1 MRTFTQFQEDLN
13 SLGHNT
19 PLPPKKQKRLE
30 SDKGA
35 FKDFEVEEWK
45 SRPFPKNDSEEV
57 RKELL
62 ILQSMVADRDM
73 EVAKDFMLEVDKKIK
88 LPFKRYF
95 KKNELDLRLIDKAKK
110 LVDNSSPIILE
121 LKLHYNRVRPYKL
134 ASKMNFER
142 QLAFTIVPL
151 KTANSPSYPS
161 GHATQGRLMARYL
174 ADNVPMRHRMEI
186 MKIGDYIGQ
195 SRMLGGV
202 HYPSDT
208 EFGQELGD
216 ALFKHLSLDKQVSES
231 IIAIDD
237 IILEAAMKKDD
248 LFKRKNKS
256 IFLDLVKSGDL
267 LDTDGNKLQVK
278 DTTQWNELKKE
289 LEDAEDKSGLPNW
302 TLKNVRSVF
311 GVALGGIEKT
321 GNGMGRSS
329 SGDPTGE
336 DWEAGIA
343 VGLYYIDNDG
353 KLPLDS
359 PEWERFEKYWGDW
372 SEQAIKTAKEFQT
385 KLKVKTIEQTGSRK
399 VKGLSKEWK
408 GTNTTPKTDLL
419 SGNKRISLKK
429 AGGSQLLSAGPS
441 EAISTVEAAM
451 RQFSASKAGKDKID
465 ALLENLETKM
475 IKLSTND
482 TISSIND
489 LQDKDK
495 KTLTAQDKKKIAEY
509 ELGDKFAKELTSEME
524 NLFNSEQKMKDYFCW
539 EAATGESKFG
549 KGTWPTANEM
559 VTFKEA
565 GGISNH
571 LQLYDP
577 EKAGAILSD
586 KNDFYVSFKSSS
598 GSPPYLALRSKKVR
612 LKNSFEPTFADI
624 IQEEC
629 AKDRVGMKVLHES
642 RMEELN
648 EFQILSKIWN
658 KTKSVAKSIA
668 DGAKKV
674 LTAIHKRLSA
684 AFNWIKKQ
692 GRRMLD
698 AVLNFFGFT
707 ISKVK
712 VKSGGKYPL

>member
-1 MRTFTQFQEDLN
+1 MQTFQNFQEDLN
-13 SLGHNT
+13 SLGHNK

-35 FKDFEVEEWK
+35 FKDFEIEEWK
-45 SRPFPKNDSEEV
+45 SRPFPKNDSEEA

-73 EVAKDFMLEVDKKIK
+73 EVAQEFMLEVDKKIK

-95 KKNELDLRLIDKAKK
+95 KKNDLDLRLIDQAKK

-134 ASKMNFER
+134 ASRMNFER

-186 MKIGDYIGQ
+186 MKIGDYVGQ

-216 ALFKHLSLDKQVSES
+216 ALFKHLTLDKEVSES
-231 IIAIDD
+231 IISIND
-237 IILEAAMKKDD
+237 IILEAKMKKDD

-256 IFLDLVKSGDL
+256 IFIDKAERGDL
-267 LDTDGNKLQVK
+267 LDTDGNKLSIK
-278 DTTQWNELKKE
+278 DKTQWSELKKE
-289 LEDAEDKSGLPNW
+289 LLSASDKGELPNW
-302 TLKNVRSVF
+302 TPKNVKSTF
-311 GVALGGIEKT
+311 GVSLGGIEKT
-321 GNGMGRSS
+321 GNGMGRGS
-329 SGDPTGE
+329 SGNPTGE

-343 VGLYYIDNDG
+343 VALYYNDNDG
-353 KLPLDS
+353 ELPVDS
-359 PEWERFEKYWGDW
+359 PEWERFGKYWSDW
-372 SEQAIKTAKEFQT
+372 SEQAIKTAQQFSS
-385 KLKVKTIEQTGSRK
+385 KLKVNELEQTGAMK

-408 GTNTTPKTDLL
+408 GTNTTPKTDLM
-419 SGNKRISLKK
+419 SGAKRISLKK
-429 AGGSQLLSAGPS
+429 SGGSQLLSAGKD

-451 RQFSASKAGKDKID
+451 RRYSTSKVGQTKID
-465 ALLENLETKM
+465 TLLDNLEEKM
-475 IKLSTND
+475 IKLSTSD
-482 TISSIND
+482 TISSITD
-489 LQDKDK
+489 LKDK
-495 KTLTAQDKKKIAEY
+495 STLTPQDKKKIAEY

-524 NLFNSEQKMKDYFCW
+524 TLFNSEQKMKDYFCW

-549 KGTWPTANEM
+549 KDTWPTANEM

-565 GGISNH
+565 GGIADH
-571 LQLYDP
+571 LPLYDAD
-577 EKAGAILSD
+577 KAGAKLA
-586 KNDFYVSFKSSS
+586 KGNDFYVSFKSSS
-598 GSPPYLALRSKKVR
+598 GSPPYLSLRSKKVR
-612 LKNSFEPTFADI
+612 LKNSYEPTFADI

-629 AKDRVGMKVLHES
+629 GKDRIGMKVLHES
-642 RMEELN
+642 KVEDLN
-648 EFQILSKIWN
+648 EFQILNKLWN
-658 KTKSVAKSIA
+658 KTKAVAKSVA

-674 LTAIHKRLSA
+674 LAAIHKRLNA

-692 GRRMLD
+692 GRRLLD
-698 AVLNFFGFT
+698 AVLSFFGLDIKT
-707 ISKVK
+707 VK